1 MSLIQLYSG
10 GYIDL
15 LNPQPEDIHIEDVA
29 HALSNI
35 CRFTGHTRQFYSVA
49 QHSVHTTLLLEEQE
63 FALQALLHD
72 ASEAYL
78 SDVSTPLK
86 RLLPDYV
93 KLEKRFEAVIAER
106 FGLPATKNP
115 LVKKADLLALVTE
128 KRDLMR
134 KTDLCEQLWGDLSKI
149 KPDTE
154 KVHPLSPELACND
167 FLRHYKKILA
177 RSGVQI
183 GDFAKVPMAA

>member
-1 MSLIQLYSG
+1 MSLIQLHSG
-10 GYIDL
+10 QYIDL
-15 LNPQPEDIHIEDVA
+15 LNPRPEDIFIEDIA

-35 CRFTGHTRQFYSVA
+35 CRFTGHTKQFYSVA
-49 QHSVHTTLLLEEQE
+49 QHSVHTTLLLKDQE

-86 RLLPDYV
+86 RLLPEYV

-106 FGLPATKNP
+106 FDMPVVKHS

-128 KRDLMR
+128 KRDLMS
-134 KTDLCEQLWGDLSKI
+134 KTDVCDQLWGDLSKI
-149 KPDTE
+149 KPDME

-167 FLRHYKKILA
+167 FLRHYKRILA
-177 RSGVQI
+177 KQGVQV
-183 GDFAKVPMAA
+183 GNFAKVSMAA